1 MNNKNNQMHGNERAA
16 KGEDKVKAT
25 PIEGFG
31 KYFDQKSLDL
41 LKTKIITVC
50 FSLQ

>member
-16 KGEDKVKAT
+16 KGTVKIKAT
-25 PIEGFG
+25 PIEHLG